1 MIKSEMRE
9 KILEFSHSIRELVPY
24 LDLEA
29 VIPDSAEK
37 LFKVLN
43 HIETHPD
50 ECIKDW
56 IDDEDDEY
64 DT

>member
-29 VIPDSAEK
+29 IIPDSAEK

-43 HIETHPD
+43 HIEAHPE
-50 ECIKDW
+50 ECIKDS
-56 IDDEDDEY
+56 IDNEDDEY
-64 DT
+64 DA

>member
-1 MIKSEMRE
+1 MTKSETRE
-9 KILEFSHSIRELVPY
+9 KILEFSHSLRELVPY

-29 VIPDSAEK
+29 IIPDSAEK

-50 ECIKDW
+50 ECIKDCN
-56 IDDEDDEY
+56 EDDEY
-64 DT
+64 DA